1 MPEDYMG
8 RWVDSK
14 TDLRTDILGFGE
26 IGGIGQLIYRLFRF
40 KKYEIRYVE
49 DGRIL
54 ACPIC
59 SPGYEVE
66 FSAPQDLTG
75 ASLLV
80 SLYNLALKI
89 NDPSEE
95 KPFDELIIDWCNRV
109 AHPYFVDELNALMV
123 SKQFDITTDYHW
135 VEKDG
140 IFDINDFMHDL
151 EKFYQAA
158 SFAFAID
165 QMMNESDDAAFALAS
180 DGRYFSSVPFF
191 EKYRYSVPKVEK
203 CYDPISPTDLLK
215 EMQDSMASLGEIHAN
230 TVDEWYAHPP
240 FGDYAKLR
248 DKLIDMIPDFRLRLK
263 VNHKRNQV
271 VLAADIHSVFDIAWF
286 TLAKKICEDARP
298 KVKQTLSK
306 LDPREN
312 PVMLTCPICGK
323 AFVRKGKGHRRI
335 YCDDREC
342 QKRRAANNTQNTRRR
357 QKLAALQ
364 AKAEETEQ
372 P

>member
-8 RWVDSK
+8 NWIDSK

-26 IGGIGQLIYRLFRF
+26 IGGVGQLIYRLFRF
-40 KKYEIRYVE
+40 KKYKIRYVE

-59 SPGYEVE
+59 SPGNEIE
-66 FSAPQDLTG
+66 FSTTQDLTG
-75 ASLLV
+75 ADMLV
-80 SLYNLALKI
+80 SLYNLELKI

-140 IFDINDFMHDL
+140 IFDINDFMRDL

-165 QMMNESDDAAFALAS
+165 QMMKEEYGAAFALSS
-180 DGRYFSSVPFF
+180 DGRYFSGVPFF
-191 EKYRYSVPKVEK
+191 EKYRYKFPAVEK
-203 CYDPISPTDLLK
+203 CYDPISPTDLIK
-215 EMQDSMASLGEIHAN
+215 EMQDSMASLGDIHAN
-230 TVDEWYAHPP
+230 TVEEGFARLPL
-240 FGDYAKLR
+240 GDYARLR

-271 VLAADIHSVFDIAWF
+271 VLAADVHSVFDIAWF
-286 TLAKKICEDARP
+286 TLARKICEDARP
-298 KVKQTLSK
+298 KVKQALAN
-306 LDPREN
+306 LDPGEN
-312 PVMLTCPICGK
+312 PVILTCPICGR

-335 YCDDREC
+335 YCGDREC
-342 QKRRAANNTQNTRRR
+342 EKRRGANNTQNTRRR